1 LSCQKLLFFGYMPL
15 YADEALR
22 ESSEA
27 VREDEKRA
35 LEALACTWA
44 KAAVA
49 SDRVFGPNP
58 TSGPR
63 GVGEATPRAPF

>member
-1 LSCQKLLFFGYMPL
+1 MSEATVFRL

-22 ESSEA
+22 ESSQA

-35 LEALACTWA
+35 LEDLACTWA

-49 SDRVFGPNP
+49 SDRVFGPSP
-58 TSGPR
+58 TSWPR
-63 GVGEATPRAPF
+63 GVGEATPGAPF